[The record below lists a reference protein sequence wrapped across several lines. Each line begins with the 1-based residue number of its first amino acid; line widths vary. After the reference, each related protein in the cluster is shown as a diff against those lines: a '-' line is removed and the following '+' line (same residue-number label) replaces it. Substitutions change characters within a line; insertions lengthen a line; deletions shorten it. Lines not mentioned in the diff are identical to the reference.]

1 MFSIPVPL
9 GRRTA
14 LLAVLSALFS
24 CGANAAPLTE
34 AEALRYGLARP
45 ELADLAQARLGEADA
60 DALEVSTWANP
71 TFEVARDKTG
81 TSTETA
87 WQISQTID
95 FSGRRGLRSSAAE
108 HRRVVAES
116 ENLVR
121 TGERT
126 AEVRRSFYAVL
137 RQQETEHAVQAWASR
152 FAEIG
157 SVIDKLTRAGE
168 TSGYDRRRLVRE
180 QRAAEARLADTRAD
194 LERSRARFSALLGHA
209 NDDGVTG
216 RLLPV
221 APPTLDSLRTKLAA
235 RPDLAALA
243 AKAEAA
249 SADNAAAR
257 RNLPEVTFG
266 VGGKRV
272 EDGITRETGT
282 LFSVAIPL
290 PIFDR
295 QQAGE
300 RRTAAQAMAA
310 RAELDLARQRADGE
324 LTGLHRQLSQLIT
337 AAERYRQDAVAPS
350 ADLVRIAESAYRAGE
365 STVLELLDAYKG
377 ALEAE
382 TTALDLEWKAREA
395 RIELDQLTGIIPN
408 EHL

>member
-1 MFSIPVPL
+1 MFSIPVPY

-14 LLAVLSALFS
+14 MLAVLSALFS

-34 AEALRYGLARP
+34 TEALRFGLARP

-60 DALEVSTWANP
+60 DALEANTWANP
-71 TFEVARDKTG
+71 TFELARDKTG
-81 TSTETA
+81 ASTETS
-87 WQISQTID
+87 WQISQPID
-95 FSGRRGLRSSAAE
+95 FSGRRGLRSRAAE
-108 HRRVVAES
+108 QRRLAAES

-121 TGERT
+121 SAERM
-126 AEVRRSFYAVL
+126 AEVRRLFYSTL
-137 RQQETEHAVQAWASR
+137 RQQETLRAVQAWTTR

-157 SVIDKLTRAGE
+157 NVVDKLTRAGE

-180 QRAAEARLADTRAD
+180 QRAAEARLAETGAE
-194 LERSRARFSALLGHA
+194 LARSRAKLSTLLGQA
-209 NDDGVTG
+209 NEDGVTG

-221 APPTLDSLRTKLAA
+221 APPTLDSLRKKLAE

-249 SADNAAAR
+249 NADNAVAR
-257 RNLPEVTFG
+257 RNVPEVTFG
-266 VGGKRV
+266 IGGKRV
-272 EDGITRETGT
+272 DDGVSRETGT
-282 LFSVAIPL
+282 LFSVSIPL
-290 PIFDR
+290 PLFDR
-295 QQAGE
+295 QQSGD
-300 RRTAAQAMAA
+300 RRTAAQAMTA
-310 RAELDLARQRADGE
+310 RAELNLARQSADGE

-350 ADLVRIAESAYRAGE
+350 AELIRIAESAYRAGE

-395 RIELDQLTGIIPN
+395 RIELDQLTGNSPQ
-408 EHL
+408 